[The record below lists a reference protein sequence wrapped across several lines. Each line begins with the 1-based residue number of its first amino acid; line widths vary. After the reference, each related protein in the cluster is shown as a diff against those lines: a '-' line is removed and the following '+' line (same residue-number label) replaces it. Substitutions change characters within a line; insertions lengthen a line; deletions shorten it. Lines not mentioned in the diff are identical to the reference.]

1 MKVAPD
7 NLDVFFLP
15 GSPPIS
21 NDEICRKVCDETKRI
36 GPIGLL
42 IVDTSAAYFKG
53 DDENSNAQLG
63 DHARMMRKFTNLPG
77 GPTVIVTCHPV
88 KNADR
93 SNLLPRGGGAFLN
106 EMDGNLVGIR
116 EPGRASVEV
125 HWHGKFRSPDFAPLP
140 FKLVTG
146 TTDKLKDSKG
156 RKLWTVTAHPITA
169 AEREA
174 MTHAGQSRE
183 DQLLLLAIGRGRR
196 SRPWPRPWGGRT
208 RPGNPTGPW
217 SSEPCRA

>member
-63 DHARMMRKFTNLPG
+63 DPANLVEPEG
-77 GPTVIVTCHPV
+77 REAGREE
-88 KNADR
+88 K
-93 SNLLPRGGGAFLN
+93 
-106 EMDGNLVGIR
+106 GNLR
-116 EPGRASVEV
+116 P
-125 HWHGKFRSPDFAPLP
+125 
-140 FKLVTG
+140 
-146 TTDKLKDSKG
+146 
-156 RKLWTVTAHPITA
+156 HP
-169 AEREA
+169 E
-174 MTHAGQSRE
+174 
-183 DQLLLLAIGRGRR
+183 
-196 SRPWPRPWGGRT
+196 
-208 RPGNPTGPW
+208 GP
-217 SSEPCRA
+217 